1 MTYQFNHIIIL
12 KLLGTLCQVL
22 EIQMAATI
30 QKKPN
35 RWIVHDDM
43 GAHEFATEKEAKDW
57 AAGNPEKKEEPKAE
71 EVKEEE

>member
-1 MTYQFNHIIIL
+1 
-12 KLLGTLCQVL
+12 
-22 EIQMAATI
+22 MAATI

-57 AAGNPEKKEEPKAE
+57 AAGNPEKKEQPKAE
-71 EVKEEE
+71 ELKEEE

>member
-35 RWIVHDDM
+35 RWIVHDDT

-57 AAGNPEKKEEPKAE
+57 AAGKPEKKEEEPK
-71 EVKEEE
+71 VEEEE